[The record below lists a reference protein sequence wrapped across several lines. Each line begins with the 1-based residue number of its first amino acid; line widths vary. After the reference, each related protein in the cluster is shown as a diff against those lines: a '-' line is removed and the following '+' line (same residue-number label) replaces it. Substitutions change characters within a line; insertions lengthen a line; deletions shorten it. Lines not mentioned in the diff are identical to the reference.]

1 MKIEGINLTADE
13 GKTFIRIHDGY
24 DMGNGIQLGIEN
36 STGVVREDKVEYYE
50 EIDIPKEEIN

>member
-24 DMGNGIQLGIEN
+24 DMGSGIQLGIDT
-36 STGVVREDKVEYYE
+36 STGEPREDLPEYY
-50 EIDIPKEEIN
+50 KEVLTNND